1 MIDNKSQIILIA
13 VGDMMLGDQHFSS
26 GFGVASQIEKK
37 GTSYL
42 FDDVSNILKTGNI
55 VLGNLECTINA
66 SEELVGGKKHFTA
79 PRSVLNTIRD
89 AGFTV
94 LSVSNNHAMQNGVD
108 QFKSTV
114 SGLKKVDILPIGIKN
129 EVAYQN
135 IQGVKVAYLSYS
147 LTYDKTSALYLYNQ
161 LGPES
166 HMSFERGAL
175 SDQIEFIISEIH
187 TVKSHSDLLI
197 ISLHWGLEYVPYPSL
212 WQVETAR
219 KFVDAGADVI
229 LGCHAHVL
237 QGYEIY
243 NGKTIIYGMGNFVFD
258 QTFNPNTCESAVFN
272 IHINDNNPTVTYYP
286 ILIDKNDYHPI
297 LLSDTTANKIQKNI
311 ESVRLSI
318 ENKTLEEY
326 AKVIVDYSSEDNP
339 YQTKAV
345 KYMYKNFIR
354 NIFRYS
360 PRVTFLIIKM
370 SLLRRLHSPT
380 AYSSK

>member
-1 MIDNKSQIILIA
+1 MIDNKSKIILIA

-26 GFGVASQIEKK
+26 GFGVASQIEMK
-37 GTSYL
+37 GTEYL
-42 FDDVSNILKTGNI
+42 FKDVANILKTGNI
-55 VLGNLECTINA
+55 VFGNLECTISA
-66 SEELVGGKKHFTA
+66 SEEIVGGKKHFIA
-79 PRSVLNTIRD
+79 PRSVLNAIRD

-94 LSVSNNHAMQNGVD
+94 LSVSNNHTMQNGVE

-114 SGLKKVDILPIGIKN
+114 SDLKKVNILPIGIKN
-129 EVAYQN
+129 ETAYQ
-135 IQGVKVAYLSYS
+135 IIEGRKVVYLSYS
-147 LTYDKTSALYLYNQ
+147 LTYDKTSVHYLYNQ

-166 HMSFERGAL
+166 HVLFEQGAL
-175 SDQIEFIISEIH
+175 NDQIGIILSEIH
-187 TVKSHSDLLI
+187 KAKIQSDFLI

-219 KFVDAGADVI
+219 KFIDAGADVI

-243 NGKTIIYGMGNFVFD
+243 NGKTIIYGMGNFIFD
-258 QTFNPNTCESAVFN
+258 QTFNPNTRKSAIFE
-272 IHINDNNPTVTYYP
+272 IQITDSLPSVTYYP

-297 LLSDTTANKIQKNI
+297 LLSNTAEDKIQKHI
-311 ESVRLSI
+311 EFIRSSL

-326 AKVIVDYSSEDNP
+326 SKVIVAYPSEDNP
-339 YQTKAV
+339 YQAKAV
-345 KYMYKNFIR
+345 KYMYSNFIR
-354 NIFRYS
+354 NIFKYS

-370 SLLRRLHSPT
+370 SILRRLHSPT